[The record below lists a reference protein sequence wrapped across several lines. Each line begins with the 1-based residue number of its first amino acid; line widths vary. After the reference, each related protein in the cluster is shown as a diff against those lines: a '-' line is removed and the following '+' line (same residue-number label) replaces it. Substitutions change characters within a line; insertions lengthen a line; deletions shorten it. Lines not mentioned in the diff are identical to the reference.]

1 MSQFDWRTEDDAS
14 WREPPKPLPP
24 ESRNRP
30 WGVIIF
36 ILLVLLTAGFVV
48 YRQLERQIDAATT
61 AVQTDVLATHNLVQT
76 AVARGDLELFR
87 SQLSGRDPAW
97 TETQESLLTDGLI
110 QGREF
115 WGWQQP
121 IFSPPLT
128 LADLT
133 AVSDPLGLTMAP
145 DLNSAELQFPLTY
158 LVTKADGVTET
169 ITLAQTAVYRRGK
182 NRWLLA
188 PPEEAFWGG
197 WVTNRGDLVTLIYPQ
212 RDSLVAEQLAAD
224 LEVMLRQ
231 LCETFPDLACPDDLH
246 ISLRL
251 DADPAIVLTATDW
264 ETFLDGRLALH
275 LPAPTLMGRPVDQAG
290 YDALYRAYGAQVAT
304 AVIADRIEWE
314 CCRQAPFF
322 RVLVDAMLR
331 QMDLRP
337 WPVTDADHARVLRES
352 VGMADLNVYWDRS
365 DWQEWSQE
373 DGWELYT
380 AVDFLLQSYPDIGPL
395 VWLRGLQGN
404 GRIVSWLNQAFYG
417 EQGFSLGAGPAV
429 LEALD
434 EKWWQFAYAQ
444 TLLAQQQMPR
454 PLPFPDQDLQLVCLT
469 DQNYDDNTMTAVRH
483 YDLQQETWTDVLS
496 RTGYLLTTPL
506 LDDSGWVVQAFPF
519 VDNAVHVAEIWR
531 DGQVTPVPS
540 EESMSLTLG
549 QFDPNGRYLIN
560 YIFNPGNADRPIP
573 MLLDLDACTAAECSL
588 IELSA
593 QPYWSPDSQATILT
607 PSDIFEDGALFT
619 NGGMMLFDPALS
631 PAVAPLRLGDAQG
644 QLQNP
649 DEQPF
654 GEGYSPFWL
663 DEHQLG
669 YVRPGTPETGDEVV
683 LLTPSDMISQTVL
696 TLADLQ
702 ATMPKGLY
710 APDSIRYVLTHPQ
723 QPGLL
728 FVVALD
734 ALGRE
739 AYVFSY
745 NPQTGELV
753 LRLQS
758 QVRPFHALSFSP
770 DGRWLALTGS
780 NNSEY
785 RAGTDTGI
793 LYVHNIATH
802 ETQTYISQFANFVL
816 SPQYD
821 WSADGRWLLFIIDD
835 RILSLVAPDYHYQW
849 VFAHNQRNC
858 STMNWIN
865 RQPIR
870 SEP

>member
-14 WREPPKPLPP
+14 WREPPKPPPP
-24 ESRNRP
+24 EPRKRP
-30 WGVIIF
+30 WGVIVF
-36 ILLVLLTAGFVV
+36 ILLALLTAGFVV

-61 AVQTDVLATHNLVQT
+61 AVQTDVLATHNLAQT

-97 TETQESLLTDGLI
+97 TETQESLLTAGLI

-133 AVSDPLGLTMAP
+133 AVSDPLALTLAP

-158 LVTKADGVTET
+158 LVTQADGVTET

-212 RDSLVAEQLAAD
+212 RDTLVAERLAAD

-251 DADPAIVLTATDW
+251 DADPAIMSTATDW
-264 ETFLDGRLALH
+264 PAFLDGGLTLH

-304 AVIADRIEWE
+304 AVIADRIDWQ
-314 CCRQAPFF
+314 CCRHAPFF
-322 RVLVDAMLR
+322 QVLVDAMLR

-352 VGMADLNVYWDRS
+352 VGTTDLNAYWEQT
-365 DWQEWSQE
+365 DWQGWSQE
-373 DGWELYT
+373 DAWELYT

-395 VWLRGLQGN
+395 AWLRELHSN
-404 GRIVSWLNQAFYG
+404 RSIVSWLNSVLYG
-417 EQGFSLGAGPAV
+417 EQGATLGAGPAV
-429 LEALD
+429 LETLD

-483 YDLQQETWTDVLS
+483 YNLPQETWTDVLS
-496 RTGYLLTTPL
+496 RTGYLLVTPL

-519 VDNAVHVAEIWR
+519 VDNAVQVAEIWR
-531 DGQVTPVPS
+531 DGQSTPIHS
-540 EESMSLTLG
+540 EEDISLTLG
-549 QFDPNGRYLIN
+549 QFDPNGRFLIN
-560 YIFNPGNADRPIP
+560 YTFNPDIDRPIP
-573 MLLDLDACTAAECSL
+573 TLLDLEECTAAACTP

-607 PSDIFEDGALFT
+607 PSDVFEDGALFI
-619 NGGMMLFDPALS
+619 NGRMMLFDPLLT
-631 PAVAPLRLGDAQG
+631 PVVAPLRLGDGLG
-644 QLQNP
+644 QLQTP
-649 DEQPF
+649 DELPF

-663 DEHQLG
+663 DDQQVG
-669 YVRPGTPETGDEVV
+669 YVRPGAPETGDEIV
-683 LLTPSDMISQTVL
+683 LLSLPDMTSQTIL

-702 ATMPKGLY
+702 ATMPKSLY
-710 APDSIRYVLTHPQ
+710 APASIRYVLPHPQ
-723 QPGLL
+723 QTGLL
-728 FVVALD
+728 FVMALD

-745 NPQTGELV
+745 DWPTGELV

-758 QVRPFHALSFSP
+758 PVRPFHALGFSP

-780 NNSEY
+780 NKDEYNGGTNS
-785 RAGTDTGI
+785 GV
-793 LYVHNIATH
+793 LYVHNIATQ

-821 WSADGRWLLFIIDD
+821 WSADGRWLLFFVDD
-835 RILSLVAPDYHYQW
+835 RILSLVAPDFHYQW
-849 VFAHNQRNC
+849 VFAHDQRNC
-858 STMNWIN
+858 SSMNWIN

>member
-24 ESRNRP
+24 DPRKRP
-30 WGVIIF
+30 WGVIVF
-36 ILLVLLTAGFVV
+36 ILLVLLAAGFVV
-48 YRQLERQIDAATT
+48 YRQLDRQIDAATT

-76 AVARGDLELFR
+76 AVSRSDLELFR

-97 TETQESLLTDGLI
+97 TETQESLLADELI

-121 IFSPPLT
+121 NFSPPLT

-133 AVSDPLGLTMAP
+133 AVSGPLALTLAP

-188 PPEEAFWGG
+188 PPEEAFWDG
-197 WVTNRGDLVTLIYPQ
+197 WVTNRGDLLTLIYPQ
-212 RDSLVAEQLAAD
+212 RDRLVAEQLAAD

-264 ETFLDGRLALH
+264 ETFLDGGLTLH
-275 LPAPTLMGRPVDQAG
+275 LPAPTLMGQPVDQAG

-304 AVIADRIEWE
+304 AVIADRIGWQ
-314 CCRQAPFF
+314 CCHHAPFF
-322 RVLVDAMLR
+322 QVLVDAMLR

-352 VGMADLNVYWDRS
+352 VGTADLNAYWEQT
-365 DWQEWSQE
+365 DWQEWPQG

-380 AVDFLLQSYPDIGPL
+380 AVDFLLQAYPDIGPM
-395 VWLRGLQGN
+395 VWLRELQSN
-404 GRIVSWLNQAFYG
+404 RSIVSWLNQALYG
-417 EQGFSLGAGPAV
+417 GQGATLGAGPAV

-454 PLPFPDQDLQLVCLT
+454 PLPFPGQDLQLSCLT

-483 YDLQQETWTDVLS
+483 YNLQQETWTNVLS

-519 VDNAVHVAEIWR
+519 VDNAAQVAEIWR
-531 DGQVTPVPS
+531 NGQPTPIHS

-549 QFDPNGRYLIN
+549 QFDPHGRYLIN
-560 YIFNPGNADRPIP
+560 YVFNPDVDRPIP
-573 MLLDLDACTAAECSL
+573 TLIDLDHCTADDCAP

-607 PSDIFEDGALFT
+607 TSDVFADGALFI
-619 NGGMMLFDPALS
+619 NGRMMLFDSALS
-631 PAVAPLRLGDAQG
+631 PAAAPLRLGDAQG
-644 QLQNP
+644 RLQTP
-649 DEQPF
+649 DEPPF

-663 DEHQLG
+663 NEQQLG
-669 YVRPGTPETGDEVV
+669 YVRPGAPETGDEVV
-683 LLTPSDMISQTVL
+683 LLSLPDMTAQTVL

-710 APDSIRYVLTHPQ
+710 TPASIRYVLTHPQ

-739 AYVFSY
+739 GYVFSY
-745 NPQTGELV
+745 DWQAGDLV

-758 QVRPFHALSFSP
+758 QVRPFHALGFSP

-780 NNSEY
+780 DNNEY
-785 RAGTDTGI
+785 RADSTTGI
-793 LYVHNIATH
+793 LYVHNIAAN

-821 WSADGRWLLFIIDD
+821 WSADGRWLLFVVDD

-849 VFAHNQRNC
+849 VFAHDQRNC
-858 STMNWIN
+858 SSMNWIN